1 MDCKKEA
8 ATIYSRIDPL
18 FKRMRGH
25 QYKIIVVDSPYVD
38 HYSMFFD
45 DLPNKK
51 TKANAR
57 STPLYEMEKDLD
69 SLNELM
75 AELKKLTNLTV
86 VYRGHEQ

>member
-1 MDCKKEA
+1 MDSKKEA

-57 STPLYEMEKDLD
+57 STAIYEMPKELNDLN
-69 SLNELM
+69 LLM
-75 AELKKLTNLTV
+75 VELKKLTNLTV
-86 VYRGHEQ
+86 IYRNGE